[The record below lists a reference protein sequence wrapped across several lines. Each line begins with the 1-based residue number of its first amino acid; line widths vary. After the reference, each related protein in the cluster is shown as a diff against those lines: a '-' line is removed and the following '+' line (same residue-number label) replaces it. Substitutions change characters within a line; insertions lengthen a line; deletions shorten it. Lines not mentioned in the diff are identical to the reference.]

1 MLAVEAVGDAYDVP
15 HEGLDVGGQRLGV
28 LPMCR
33 GLGGRAV
40 LEPVHGGDE
49 VGLGAHDA
57 GDAEPLLALA
67 DEEELVISEALVL
80 DDLPHAAHLGG
91 GPQIALRRR
100 VLRATREAREKSSE
114 AREKT
119 STEAN
124 PNRSRARPH

>member
-1 MLAVEAVGDAYDVP
+1 MGMLAVEAVGDAYDVP

-28 LPMCR
+28 LPVCR

-57 GDAEPLLALA
+57 EPLLALA
-67 DEEELVISEALVL
+67 DEEEPVISETLVL

-91 GPQIALRRR
+91 GPQVALRRR

-119 STEAN
+119 SIEAN
-124 PNRSRARPH
+124 PNQSRARPH

>member
-67 DEEELVISEALVL
+67 DEEEPVIGEALVL
-80 DDLPHAAHLGG
+80 DDLPHAADLGG
-91 GPQIALRRR
+91 GPRVALRRR
-100 VLRATREAREKSSE
+100 VLRATREAREK
-114 AREKT
+114 T
-119 STEAN
+119 SIEAN
-124 PNRSRARPH
+124 PNQSRARPH